1 MIINSLKERA
11 KRRVKL
17 SVYVKPYIFFAI
29 LAPLFMVGEVMVD
42 LMQPTLMSKI
52 VDDGVVAGNMP
63 LIWELG
69 LRMIIL
75 TLIGGAC
82 GIACGYFANY
92 VSLNFGSDLRNAVFD
107 KVMSLSIEQTDK
119 FTTGSLITRLT
130 NDITMCQDFL
140 AMLLRMFVRSPLL
153 FAGGLVMALT
163 LDVSF
168 ALVLA
173 VSLPIEIIAV
183 LLILKKAK
191 PLFTQVQTKL
201 DNVNAVMQENVGG
214 ARVVKAY
221 VSEEHEISRFDYA
234 NSDLRDTNL
243 KVMTLISKLAP
254 VMSLVLNF
262 SIVAVI
268 LIGNLQVQAGALEV
282 GKIMA
287 AVNYVTQIM
296 MSLMMISMSFQSI
309 TRASASARRI
319 REVLKCNPK
328 IANGEVKESDGKG
341 SVEFK
346 NVSFHY
352 PGTKG
357 RPVLNNVDLKVEGGE
372 YVAILGATGSG
383 KTSLVNLITRFYD
396 VNEGQVLVDGIDVRD
411 YDLDTLRGKAAYIL
425 QKSELFAGTVAD
437 NIRWGNENATDEE
450 VKHAAEIAC
459 ADEFISEFND
469 GYDTYID
476 EKGTSLS
483 GGQKQRISIA
493 RAILRRPKIMIFDD
507 STSALDIKTEA
518 KLREALRTE
527 LRDTTVIM
535 IAQRVASVMTA
546 DRIAIIEKGRI
557 TDCAPHAELIEKS
570 ATYRDIY
577 DSQLKGGNVNVG

>member
-1 MIINSLKERA
+1 
-11 KRRVKL
+11 
-17 SVYVKPYIFFAI
+17 
-29 LAPLFMVGEVMVD
+29 MVGEVMID
-42 LMQPTLMSKI
+42 LMQPTLMSRI
-52 VDDGVVAGNMP
+52 VDEGVVLGNMP

-69 LRMIIL
+69 LRMIVL
-75 TLIGGAC
+75 TLIGGTC
-82 GIACGYFANY
+82 GIACGYFAHY
-92 VSLNFGSDLRNAVFD
+92 AALNFGSDLRNAVFS

-130 NDITMCQDFL
+130 NDITMCQDFVG
-140 AMLLRMFVRSPLL
+140 MLLRMFVRSPLL
-153 FAGGLVMALT
+153 FAGGLFMALT

-173 VSLPIEIIAV
+173 VSLPIEILAV
-183 LLILKKAK
+183 LIILKKAK

-201 DNVNAVMQENVGG
+201 DTVNAVMQENVNG

-221 VSEEHEISRFDYA
+221 VSEDHEIKRFDNA

-262 SIVAVI
+262 SIIAVI
-268 LIGNLQVQAGALEV
+268 LIGNLQVEAGLLEV

-287 AVNYVTQIM
+287 AVNYVTIIM
-296 MSLMMISMSFQSI
+296 MSLMMISMSFQQV
-309 TRASASARRI
+309 TRASASAHRI
-319 REVLKCNPK
+319 REVLKCDPK
-328 IANGEVKESDGKG
+328 IANGGIKESEGEG

-357 RPVLNNVDLKVEGGE
+357 RPVLKDINLKVEGGE

-450 VKHAAEIAC
+450 VRHAAEIAC

-527 LRDTTVIM
+527 LKDTTVIM

-546 DRIAIIEKGRI
+546 DRIAIIEKGTI
-557 TDCAPHAELIEKS
+557 TDCAPHTELLEKS

>member
-1 MIINSLKERA
+1 MKNKKKSNKIR
-11 KRRVKL
+11 L
-17 SVYVKPYIFFAI
+17 SKYIKPYLFFAI
-29 LAPLFMVGEVMVD
+29 LAPLFMVGEVMMDLQQPD
-42 LMQPTLMSKI
+42 LMSRI
-52 VDDGVVAGNMP
+52 VDEGVLNNQMSVV
-63 LIWELG
+63 WELG
-69 LRMIIL
+69 LRMIIF
-75 TLIGGAC
+75 TVIGGVC
-82 GIACGYFANY
+82 GVACGYFANY
-92 VSLNFGSDLRNAVFD
+92 ASLSFGSDLRNAVFS

-130 NDITMCQDFL
+130 NDITMCQDFV

-153 FAGGLVMALT
+153 FIGGLIMALK
-163 LDVSF
+163 LDLSF
-168 ALVLA
+168 ALILA
-173 VSLPIEIIAV
+173 VSLPVEILAIV
-183 LLILKKAK
+183 LVLRKAK

-201 DNVNAVMQENVGG
+201 DSVNAVMQENVNG

-221 VSEEHEISRFDYA
+221 VSEDHEINRFDKA
-234 NSDLRDTNL
+234 NTELRDTNL
-243 KVMTLISKLAP
+243 KVMTLISRLAP
-254 VMSLVLNF
+254 VMMLILNF

-268 LIGNLQVQAGALEV
+268 LIGNLQVKLNGFDV

-287 AVNYVTQIM
+287 AVNYVTMIM

-319 REVLKCNPK
+319 REVLACEPK
-328 IANGEVKESDGKG
+328 ISNGYIKEDEGNG

-357 RPVLNNVDLKVEGGE
+357 RPVLNKVNLKVNGGE
-372 YVAILGATGSG
+372 YLAVLGATGSG

-396 VNEGQVLVDGIDVRD
+396 VNEGEVLVDGMDVRD

-425 QKSELFAGTVAD
+425 QKSELFAGTVAE

-450 VKHAAEIAC
+450 VRRAAEIAC
-459 ADEFISEFND
+459 ADEFINEFAD

-483 GGQKQRISIA
+483 GGQKQRLSIA

-518 KLREALRTE
+518 KLRQALRTE
-527 LRDTTVIM
+527 LKDTTVIM

-546 DRIAIIEKGRI
+546 DRIAIIEKGSI
-557 TDCAPHAELIEKS
+557 TDCAPHAELLVKS

>member
-1 MIINSLKERA
+1 MMKNRK
-11 KRRVKL
+11 KRKVRL
-17 SVYVKPYIFFAI
+17 SVYVKPYIFLAI
-29 LAPLFMVGEVMVD
+29 LAPLFMVGEVVVD
-42 LMQPTLMSKI
+42 LMQPTLMSRI
-52 VDDGVVAGNMP
+52 VDEGILGEIPNID
-63 LIWELG
+63 LILSLG
-69 LRMIIL
+69 LRMIVL
-75 TLIGGAC
+75 TLCGGLCGAAC
-82 GIACGYFANY
+82 GFFSNY
-92 VSLNFGSDLRNAVFD
+92 VAQSFGSDLRNAVFD

-119 FTTGSLITRLT
+119 FTTGSLVTRMT
-130 NDITMCQDFL
+130 NDVTMCQDFL
-140 AMLLRMFVRSPLL
+140 GMLLRIFVRSPLL

-168 ALVLA
+168 ALILA
-173 VSLPIEIIAV
+173 VSLPIELLAIFIV
-183 LLILKKAK
+183 LRRAK
-191 PLFTQVQTKL
+191 PLFTKVQDKL
-201 DNVNAVMQENVGG
+201 DNVNAVMQENVNG

-221 VSEEHEISRFDYA
+221 VSEQHEIDRFDYA
-234 NSDLRDTNL
+234 NSELRDTNL
-243 KVMTLISKLAP
+243 KVQTLIAKLAP
-254 VMSLVLNF
+254 IMSLVLNF
-262 SIVAVI
+262 SVVAVI
-268 LIGNLQVQAGALEV
+268 LIGNLQVEARVMEV

-328 IANGEVKESDGKG
+328 IANGEINQSEGKG

-357 RPVLNNVDLKVEGGE
+357 RPVLKDVNLKVEGGE
-372 YVAILGATGSG
+372 YIAILGATGSG
-383 KTSLVNLITRFYD
+383 KSSLVNLITRFYD
-396 VNEGQVLVDGIDVRD
+396 VNEGEVLVDGVDVRD
-411 YDLDTLRGKAAYIL
+411 YDLDTLRSKAAYIL
-425 QKSELFAGTVAD
+425 QRSELFAGTVAE
-437 NIRWGNENATDEE
+437 NIRWGRENATDEE
-450 VKHAAEIAC
+450 VRHAAEIAC

-518 KLREALRTE
+518 KLRQALRTE
-527 LRDTTVIM
+527 LSDTTVIM

-546 DRIAIIEKGRI
+546 DRIAIIENGTI
-557 TDCAPHAELIEKS
+557 TDCAPHEELLKIS

>member
-1 MIINSLKERA
+1 MISNSLKERK

-29 LAPLFMVGEVMVD
+29 LAPLFMVGEVMID
-42 LMQPTLMSKI
+42 LMQPTLMSRI
-52 VDDGVVAGNMP
+52 VDEGVIAGNMP

-92 VSLNFGSDLRNAVFD
+92 VSLNFGSDLRNAVFS

-153 FAGGLVMALT
+153 FAGGLFMALT

-183 LLILKKAK
+183 LIILKKAK

-201 DNVNAVMQENVGG
+201 DNVNAVMQENVNG

-221 VSEEHEISRFDYA
+221 VSEDHEIARFDRA

-243 KVMTLISKLAP
+243 KVMTFISKLAP
-254 VMSLVLNF
+254 IMMLVLNF
-262 SIVAVI
+262 SVVAVI
-268 LIGNLQVQAGALEV
+268 LIGNLQVQAGVIEV

-296 MSLMMISMSFQSI
+296 MSLMMMSMSFQAI

-328 IANGEVKESDGKG
+328 VINGELKNDEGNG

-346 NVSFHY
+346 NVSFRY

-357 RPVLNNVDLKVEGGE
+357 RPVLNDVNLKVEGGE

-396 VNEGQVLVDGIDVRD
+396 VNEGQVLVDGVDVRD

-425 QKSELFAGTVAD
+425 QKSELFAGTVAE
-437 NIRWGNENATDEE
+437 NIRWGREDATDEE
-450 VKHAAEIAC
+450 VKRAAEIAC
-459 ADEFISEFND
+459 AHEFISEFND

-518 KLREALRTE
+518 KLRQALRTE
-527 LRDTTVIM
+527 LKDTTVIM

-546 DRIAIIEKGRI
+546 DRIAIIEKGTI
-557 TDCAPHAELIEKS
+557 TDCAPHNELLEKS

-577 DSQLKGGNVNVG
+577 DSQLKGGSNNVD

>member
-1 MIINSLKERA
+1 MIIKNLKERK

-17 SVYVKPYIFFAI
+17 STYLKPYTIFAI
-29 LAPLFMVGEVMVD
+29 LAPLFMVGEVMID
-42 LMQPTLMSKI
+42 LMQPTLMSQI
-52 VDDGVVAGNMP
+52 VDKGVIAGDMP
-63 LIWELG
+63 IIWQLG

-92 VSLNFGSDLRNAVFD
+92 AALNFGSDLRNAVFS

-130 NDITMCQDFL
+130 NDITMCQDFVG
-140 AMLLRMFVRSPLL
+140 MLLRMFVRSPLL
-153 FAGGLVMALT
+153 FAGGLFMALT

-168 ALVLA
+168 ALVLV

-183 LLILKKAK
+183 FIILKKAK
-191 PLFTQVQTKL
+191 PLFTEVQTRL
-201 DNVNAVMQENVGG
+201 DNVNAVMQENVNG

-221 VSEEHEISRFDYA
+221 VSEEHEIDRFDNA
-234 NSDLRDTNL
+234 NSELRNTNL

-254 VMSLVLNF
+254 IMSLVLNF

-268 LIGNLQVQAGALEV
+268 LIGNLQVEAGLLEV

-287 AVNYVTQIM
+287 AVNYVTILM

-319 REVLKCNPK
+319 REILKCEPK
-328 IANGEVKESDGKG
+328 ITNGEFKGEAGVG

-346 NVSFHY
+346 NVSFQY

-357 RPVLNNVDLKVEGGE
+357 RPVLNDINLKVEGGE

-383 KTSLVNLITRFYD
+383 KSSLVNLITRFYD
-396 VNEGQVLVDGIDVRD
+396 VNEGQVLINGTDVRD
-411 YDLDTLRGKAAYIL
+411 YDLDNLRNKASYIL

-450 VKHAAEIAC
+450 VRRAAEIAC
-459 ADEFISEFND
+459 ADEFISEFKD

-493 RAILRRPKIMIFDD
+493 RAILRRPEIMIFDD

-546 DRIAIIEKGRI
+546 DRIAIIENGRI
-557 TDCAPHAELIEKS
+557 TDCAPHKELLEKS

>member
-1 MIINSLKERA
+1 MIIKSLKERA

-17 SVYVKPYIFFAI
+17 SVYLKPYIFFAV
-29 LAPLFMVGEVMVD
+29 LAPLFMVGEVMID
-42 LMQPTLMSKI
+42 LMQPTLMSRI
-52 VDDGVVAGNMP
+52 VDEGVVLGNMP

-69 LRMIIL
+69 LRMIVL
-75 TLIGGAC
+75 TLIGGTC
-82 GIACGYFANY
+82 GIACGYFAHY
-92 VSLNFGSDLRNAVFD
+92 AALNFGSDLRNAVFS

-130 NDITMCQDFL
+130 NDITMCQDFVG
-140 AMLLRMFVRSPLL
+140 MLLRMFVRSPLL
-153 FAGGLVMALT
+153 FAGGLFMALT

-173 VSLPIEIIAV
+173 VSLPIEILAV
-183 LLILKKAK
+183 LIILKKAK

-201 DNVNAVMQENVGG
+201 DTVNAVMQENVNG

-221 VSEEHEISRFDYA
+221 VSEDHEIKRFDNA

-262 SIVAVI
+262 SIIAVI
-268 LIGNLQVQAGALEV
+268 LIGNLQVEAGLLEV

-287 AVNYVTQIM
+287 AVNYVTIIM
-296 MSLMMISMSFQSI
+296 MSLMMISMSFQQV
-309 TRASASARRI
+309 TRASASAHRI
-319 REVLKCNPK
+319 REVLKCDPK
-328 IANGEVKESDGKG
+328 IANGGIKESEGEG

-357 RPVLNNVDLKVEGGE
+357 RPVLKDINLKVEGGE

-450 VKHAAEIAC
+450 VRHAAEIAC

-527 LRDTTVIM
+527 LKDTTVIM

-546 DRIAIIEKGRI
+546 DRIAIIEKGTI
-557 TDCAPHAELIEKS
+557 TDCAPHTELLEKS

>member
-1 MIINSLKERA
+1 MIINSLKERK
-11 KRRVKL
+11 KRKVKL
-17 SVYVKPYIFFAI
+17 SVYVKPYIFFAV
-29 LAPLFMVGEVMVD
+29 LAPLFMVGEVMID

-69 LRMIIL
+69 LRMIVL
-75 TLIGGAC
+75 TLIGGIC
-82 GIACGYFANY
+82 GTACGYFANY

-153 FAGGLVMALT
+153 FAGGLFMALT

-183 LLILKKAK
+183 LIILKKAK
-191 PLFTQVQTKL
+191 PLFTQVQSKL
-201 DNVNAVMQENVGG
+201 DNVNAVMQENVNG

-221 VSEEHEISRFDYA
+221 VSEEHEISRFDTA

-254 VMSLVLNF
+254 IMSLVLNF

-268 LIGNLQVQAGALEV
+268 LIGNLRVEAGALQV

-319 REVLKCNPK
+319 REVLKCNPR
-328 IANGEVKESDGKG
+328 IANGEVKSAEGTG

-357 RPVLNNVDLKVEGGE
+357 RPVLNDVNLKVEGGE

-383 KTSLVNLITRFYD
+383 KSSLVNLITRFYD

-411 YDLDTLRGKAAYIL
+411 YDLDVLRGKAAYIL

-437 NIRWGNENATDEE
+437 NIRWGREDATDEE
-450 VKHAAEIAC
+450 VRHAAEIAC
-459 ADEFISEFND
+459 AHEFISEFND

-557 TDCAPHAELIEKS
+557 TDCAPHNELLECS

-577 DSQLKGGNVNVG
+577 DSQLKGGQVNVG